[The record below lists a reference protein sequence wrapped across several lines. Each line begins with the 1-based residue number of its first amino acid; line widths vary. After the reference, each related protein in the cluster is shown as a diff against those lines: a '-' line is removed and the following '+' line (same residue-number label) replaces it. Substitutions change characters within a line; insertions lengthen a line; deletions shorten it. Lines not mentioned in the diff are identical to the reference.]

1 MLEILWQDE
10 LLVAINKPSGLLVH
24 RSAIDRYETRFA
36 MQLLR
41 DQLGQHVWPL
51 HRLDKPTSGV
61 LLFGLSAEA
70 ARLMAT
76 QFEQHAIRKS
86 YLAIVRGY
94 TLEQAVIDYPL
105 KEIHDKMTDKL
116 ANQDKEAQQAV
127 TAYRRLATAE
137 LDVEIEGHA
146 TSRYSLVRCIPST
159 GRKHQIRRHMKHIS
173 HPIIGD
179 ARFGRGRHNR
189 WFAENLEAGRLLLH
203 AETLGFTHPQ
213 TAENVEVLAPCSG
226 RFMNAVNALSWNELF
241 DGGETP

>member
-76 QFEQHAIRKS
+76 QFEQHTIRKS

-94 TLEQAVIDYPL
+94 TVEQAVIDYPL

-116 ANQDKEAQQAV
+116 AD
-127 TAYRRLATAE
+127 
-137 LDVEIEGHA
+137 
-146 TSRYSLVRCIPST
+146 
-159 GRKHQIRRHMKHIS
+159 
-173 HPIIGD
+173 
-179 ARFGRGRHNR
+179 
-189 WFAENLEAGRLLLH
+189 
-203 AETLGFTHPQ
+203 
-213 TAENVEVLAPCSG
+213 
-226 RFMNAVNALSWNELF
+226 
-241 DGGETP
+241 